1 MKRKK
6 KERSSEIPS
15 NQQPKTKKFKPQ
27 PKKPKN
33 SVFVQPKLPKS
44 EEEVSSNWIAL
55 QKLLSKENPA
65 KDKAPSSL
73 RLKHKGQKSKT
84 TALKRKEQDEKLKNK
99 NLDRDEDEI
108 WFDDVDA
115 EDIERASGRK
125 IHNASKET
133 VCTSKKDLAVGGFE
147 GLTKRIAMDCE
158 FVGVGRDGKRNM
170 LAHVSVVNSHGCTVY
185 DEYVAP
191 RETVTDYRTA
201 VSGVRSSDLKNAPD
215 FKTVQKEVA
224 DMLKGRILIGHAIKN
239 DLQVLFLDHPKKD
252 IRDTAKYKPFHK
264 IAKSQYPSLKK
275 LSQEILHARI
285 QEGEHSSVQD
295 AQAAMRLYI
304 LHKRQWEKQIKDKK
318 FKRTQ
323 EKDDDS

>member
-239 DLQVLFLDHPKKD
+239 DLQ
-252 IRDTAKYKPFHK
+252 
-264 IAKSQYPSLKK
+264 SQYPSLKK